1 VFQHE
6 NPRRRGVIGSALCVG
21 GLTLFLLFARPT
33 HGHGKVTLA
42 EAWPVALG
50 LAVVIAASLTLALL
64 TRDNWR
70 AIGFALTA
78 AAFYGVTAASV
89 KVVTTQLRQGFVAV
103 FTSWAVYTVIVCGI
117 CGVVMIQNALKPGAL
132 AAPVS
137 VLTVGDPLV
146 GVVLGILWLGES
158 IQTSWWALT
167 AQFCG
172 IAAVVAGVVVLAGQP
187 PSASAGEKDENDEQS
202 GDDDEQE
209 RADSVAGT

>member
-1 VFQHE
+1 
-6 NPRRRGVIGSALCVG
+6 
-21 GLTLFLLFARPT
+21 
-33 HGHGKVTLA
+33 
-42 EAWPVALG
+42 
-50 LAVVIAASLTLALL
+50 VIAAALTLALL

-70 AIGFALTA
+70 AIGFALAA

-89 KVVTTQLRQGFVAV
+89 KVVTTQLSHGFLAV

-146 GVVLGILWLGES
+146 GVVLGILWLGET

-167 AQFCG
+167 AEFVG
-172 IAAVVAGVVVLAGQP
+172 IAAVVAGVVVLAGQSP
-187 PSASAGEKDENDEQS
+187 DASAGEADEKDD
-202 GDDDEQE
+202 GATDDEHEE
-209 RADSVAGT
+209 RGDSVARA